1 MPADGTLAAR
11 SSATISACPASRA
24 ARQNLAHFS
33 RLRNGSHIQAHV
45 LNGIMAVNAKD
56 ATALGLTALPTP
68 LIRADEVYRVALGMT
83 PL

>member
-33 RLRNGSHIQAHV
+33 RLRNGSHIQTHV
-45 LNGIMAVNAKD
+45 SNGITAVNAKA
-56 ATALGLTALPTP
+56 ATALGHTVPPT
-68 LIRADEVYRVALGMT
+68 LLARADEVIE
-83 PL
+83 